1 LKNFFK
7 ASTPS
12 IPKFPNSKIP
22 KSMHLD
28 IIFEND
34 RFIAVNKPSGLLSIP
49 DRLGQEISLKDLLRE
64 KYGSIYTVH
73 RLDRDTSGIIVFAK
87 DEEAH
92 KDLSQLF
99 EGREMEK
106 YYVGLVYGNIMSP
119 SGSIDAPIME
129 HPGKATKMMTHAKG
143 KVSLTDYEVL
153 ESFRL
158 FSWVQFRIHTGR
170 THQIRVHMQHIG
182 HSIVCDEI
190 YGDPKPVLLSSLK
203 KNFKLSKTAEEE
215 RPVLSRLALHSHLL
229 KFSLHNETFELEA
242 PLPKDLR
249 ALLQQLR
256 KLKS

>member
-1 LKNFFK
+1 
-7 ASTPS
+7 
-12 IPKFPNSKIP
+12 
-22 KSMHLD
+22 MQLD

-34 RFIAVNKPSGLLSIP
+34 QFIAVNKPSGLLSIP
-49 DRLGQEISLKDLLRE
+49 DRLGQEISLKDILKER
-64 KYGSIYTVH
+64 YDGIYTVH
-73 RLDRDTSGIIVFAK
+73 RLDRDTSGVIVFAK
-87 DEEAH
+87 SEESH
-92 KDLSQLF
+92 KDLSMLF

-106 YYVGLVYGNIMSP
+106 YYVGLVYGNMMNT

-170 THQIRVHMQHIG
+170 THQIRVHMQHLG

-190 YGDPKPVLLSSLK
+190 YGDPKPLLLSSLK

-215 RPVLSRLALHSHLL
+215 RPVLSRLALHSYKL
-229 KFSLHNETFELEA
+229 KFTLNGESFDLEA
-242 PLPKDLR
+242 AVPKDLR
-249 ALLQQLR
+249 AVLQQLR
-256 KLKS
+256 KWKG